1 MTRRFLFVCGVQR
14 SGTTAL
20 GALLNAHPAIALGIE
35 RYKFVYGRAPDEVGP
50 QLFEAGR
57 FFDVK
62 DSETNLHAPSQY
74 RRLQRDF
81 DDATLVGDKLPG
93 LQHRLPLLAE
103 RFPGASVLFLVRDP
117 AAVAASWQQRADDA
131 QDHWPAENGVERA
144 VAEWNRS
151 MRAVCDWKSDRL
163 RLIPVS
169 FERLFSGSL
178 LHLRRLLAG
187 IGAGETPEILRA
199 FAEATEGWADR
210 AARPQRLTEAGA
222 AHVLEHARVELMDML
237 EERAD
242 GRAGAR
248 RGTRGPA
255 ARIEPG
261 TYDFADFGCSN
272 GKSIAEAR
280 KQFGG
285 TRGIGID
292 ISAEKVERARAGG
305 FEVMQGDLT
314 RLHVPDRA
322 FRFVTMS
329 HFLEH
334 LPSVALA
341 RRCIETAVRT
351 SREFVFIRQP
361 WFATDGYLATLGLKQ
376 YWSDW
381 RGHTNRMDPL
391 DFYLAFRDLPA
402 TWRWRVYGRYRIAD
416 SGHESLIPIGAP
428 TNQHQYEPARH
439 GPKPE
444 VRFDR
449 PVYKETVALLCGPAV
464 DFHAVEK
471 RISYVEPLIASD
483 GLRESEEMRAGLADL
498 SSGMTAFAVGVE
510 AFQADL
516 AAFLAETGADIRPA
530 PGG

>member
-1 MTRRFLFVCGVQR
+1 FVSGVQR

-20 GALLNAHPAIALGIE
+20 GELLNAHPRIALGIE

-50 QLFEAGR
+50 RLFEAGR

-62 DSETNLHAPSQY
+62 ETETNLRAPSHY
-74 RRLQRDF
+74 LRLRRKF
-81 DDATLVGDKLPG
+81 DAATLVGDKLPG

-103 RFPGASVLFLVRDP
+103 RFPGARVLFLVRDP
-117 AAVAASWQQRADDA
+117 AAVAASWQQRAGDR
-131 QDHWPAENGVERA
+131 QDHWPAENGAERA

-151 MRAVCDWKSDRL
+151 MRAVCDWRSDRL

-169 FERLFSGSL
+169 FEGLFSGSL
-178 LHLRRLLAG
+178 LHLRRLLAA
-187 IGAGETPEILRA
+187 IGVDETPEILRA
-199 FAEATEGWADR
+199 FAEATAGWADR
-210 AARPQRLTEAGA
+210 AARRPRLTEAEAG
-222 AHVLEHARVELMDML
+222 HVLEHARVELMDML
-237 EERAD
+237 EEQAGGRAPAV
-242 GRAGAR
+242 RAGAH
-248 RGTRGPA
+248 GPA

-292 ISAEKVERARAGG
+292 ISAEKVRSARAGG

-314 RLHVPDRA
+314 RLEVPDRA

-334 LPSVALA
+334 LPSPALA
-341 RRCIETAVRT
+341 ARCIETAVRT

-391 DFYLAFRDLPA
+391 DFYLAFRDLPEA
-402 TWRWRVYGRYRIAD
+402 WRWRVYGRYRIAD

-428 TNQHQYEPARH
+428 TNQHQYDPARH

-444 VRFDR
+444 ARFDR
-449 PVYKETVALLCGPAV
+449 PVYKETVALLCGPGV

-471 RISYVEPLIASD
+471 RLSYVEPLVTSD
-483 GLRESEEMRAGLADL
+483 ALSESEALRTGLADL
-498 SSGMTAFAVGVE
+498 SAGVTAFAADVE
-510 AFQADL
+510 AFVAELD
-516 AAFLAETGADIRPA
+516 AFLRESG
-530 PGG
+530 PGSRQASSG